1 MKQIFINL
9 PVHDLEKSMR
19 FYLACGFTL
28 NPLFTDEEQ
37 KCLLWS
43 GAIYVM
49 LQSKAFASS
58 YMKKSGKEVP
68 TESMVSHTLPVE
80 NAEQVDEI
88 LENALLAGGLEPVP
102 ALTEEFMYLRSIQDL
117 DGNLWGIMHLDLAKF
132 KALKIRDSLI

>member
-28 NPLFTDEEQ
+28 NPLFTDKEQ

-43 GAIYVM
+43 EAIYVM
-49 LQSKAFASS
+49 LQSKEFASA
-58 YMKKSGKEVP
+58 YLKMEGPNEIIAN
-68 TESMVSHTLPVE
+68 VSHTLPVE
-80 NAEQVDEI
+80 NAKQVDEI
-88 LENALLAGGLEPVP
+88 LENALLAGGIEPVP

-132 KALKIRDSLI
+132 KALKIRDSRT